1 MIVSVQRE
9 DFSVDQVTRELCGE
23 RRDIGAVVSFTG
35 LVRDLTQ
42 HADLCALQL
51 EHYPG
56 MTERALE
63 SIATEACQRWDIE
76 DVAIIHRVGKLLT
89 QQNIV
94 LVVTLSAHR
103 KQAFEAA
110 EFIMDYLKTR
120 APFWKKEITLDG
132 EHWVEAHDADQDAAK
147 RWNGNDKQ
155 N

>member
-1 MIVSVQRE
+1 MIISVQRE
-9 DFSVDQVTRELCGE
+9 DFSIDDVTRELCAE

-35 LVRDLTQ
+35 LVRDLTR

-63 SIATEACQRWDIE
+63 SIANEACQRWDIE

-89 QQNIV
+89 QQKIV

-103 KQAFEAA
+103 KEAFEAA
-110 EFIMDYLKTR
+110 EFIMDYLKTQ

-132 EHWVEAHDADQDAAK
+132 SHWVDAREGDQEAAK
-147 RWNGNDKQ
+147 RWDNSDK
-155 N
+155 